1 MTRDPYSRPGRYVN
15 KVAVVTGA
23 GAGIGRA
30 IAEGLIAEGAFVV
43 ANDVRAD
50 ALVALEHDRMVTV
63 AGDVSLPETADRLV
77 AAALSLDTGRID
89 ALFNNAGIALYKP
102 AVELS
107 PDEWRRVINV
117 NVEGSVLVATVVGRT
132 MIEQGG
138 GAILN
143 TASTAGTAA
152 LPDNA
157 PYVVTKHAVVGLTRA
172 LAIEWGPYGIRVN
185 ALCPGMT
192 ETEMNTGTRDKFPDY
207 WVAREQLIPLRRA
220 GQATEQAATALHLN
234 SDEASYVSGLVAL
247 ADGGAHALYSSA
259 TVRRPEFSTSRG
271 DR

>member
-1 MTRDPYSRPGRYVN
+1 VSAEQQFARPGRYID
-15 KVAVVTGA
+15 KVALVTGA

-30 IAEGLIAEGAFVV
+30 IVQGLVAEGALVV

-50 ALVALEHDRMVTV
+50 ALASLEGDRVVTV
-63 AGDVSLPETADRLV
+63 PGDVSDPDTADRL
-77 AAALSLDTGRID
+77 ATAGLSLGPGRID

-102 AVELS
+102 AVDLV
-107 PDEWRRVINV
+107 DYEWRRVISV
-117 NVEGSVLVATVVGRT
+117 NVEASVRMATVVGRI

-172 LAIEWGPYGIRVN
+172 LATEWGPHRIRVN

-192 ETEMNTGTRDKFPDY
+192 ETEMNDATRHRFPEY
-207 WVAREQLIPLRRA
+207 WHAREQLIPLRRA
-220 GQATEQAATALHLN
+220 AQASEQAAAALFLN

-247 ADGGAHALYSSA
+247 ADGGTHALYASA
-259 TVRRPEFSTSRG
+259 TVRRPEFA
-271 DR
+271 